1 MFIQYSSSTYGADR
15 EESESKSTFAFKGE
29 IFHTEIKI
37 LPLVITF
44 MKQ

>member
-1 MFIQYSSSTYGADR
+1 MFRNSPSTYGADR

-29 IFHTEIKI
+29 ILHAQIRI